1 MFASCY
7 FHRNVTVVI
16 YCERVATSRLSIM
29 ANNATTE
36 RSRLSLSFARNDA
49 DMRDAQRLRY
59 SVFKEEMGAGIAAN
73 GERLDRDRFDAHCEH
88 LMIRDEGTHAV
99 VGTYRLLR
107 GERAE
112 HIGGFYAETEFQLRG
127 FARKRT
133 DAIEVGRACVAREYR
148 GGAALG
154 LLWSGV
160 LRFAFSQGYRFVI
173 GCASVDISDGGHAA
187 ADLYRQLRDSHL
199 GPREWQTT
207 PHRPLAIGTARLAAP
222 ASIPPLLNGYLRLG
236 ALIGGEPAWDPEFGS
251 ADFFVVLPLERMA
264 PRYARHFQAA
274 TANLIA
280 A

>member
-1 MFASCY
+1 
-7 FHRNVTVVI
+7 
-16 YCERVATSRLSIM
+16 M

-36 RSRLSLSFARNDA
+36 RSRLSLSFACNDN
-49 DMRDAQRLRY
+49 DILEAQRLRY

-73 GERLDRDRFDAHCEH
+73 RERLDRDRFDAHCEH
-88 LMIRDEGTHAV
+88 LLIRDESTRAV

-112 HIGGFYAETEFQLRG
+112 HIGGFYAETEFHLRG
-127 FARKRT
+127 FASERG
-133 DAIEVGRACVAREYR
+133 DAIEVGRACVARDYR
-148 GGAALG
+148 GGATLG

-173 GCASVDISDGGHAA
+173 GCASVDISDGGQFAA
-187 ADLYRQLRDSHL
+187 NLYRQLRDSHL
-199 GPREWQTT
+199 GPREWQVT
-207 PHRPLAIGTARLAAP
+207 PYRALPDSDATLAA
-222 ASIPPLLNGYLRLG
+222 AAGIPPLLNGYLRLG

-264 PRYARHFQAA
+264 ARYVRHFQAG
-274 TANLIA
+274 TPNLIA